1 MLSFSLVVS
10 FCSRQ
15 FTSAA
20 TRQQR
25 SFPCHRWPS
34 SQLYTASTTTRLYNN
49 DNKNSES
56 NSFWKSRQGGWRPDI
71 SDVERISWGKPAKRK
86 GTGSRGVPHR
96 LNQEERFLYDQARQK
111 GFLEVAGSAWR
122 SQRREAPL
130 LNTYRSLC
138 DARGKV
144 CIVLH
149 KSNTGV
155 EDEVVMDLS
164 PLRFPKD
171 FKRIENILQNN
182 DVAVSSND
190 DDESGSSSMEIQQ
203 LLKPYA
209 EHELNTVRS
218 NDDDEKSSWMA
229 TETVESSKENREV
242 DEDKAEEEEDWE
254 NRPIYQLP
262 PYYVSWGRLPRS
274 NAKTLSK
281 LLSVEFQVPDPQAAK
296 KSRKS
301 KGIKAGK
308 SRRSGG
314 YGIG

>member
-1 MLSFSLVVS
+1 MRGFLHCILLLAMSSLPLVVS
-10 FCSRQ
+10 FCASK
-15 FTSAA
+15 FTSTAIR
-20 TRQQR
+20 RQHNYLPRQ
-25 SFPCHRWPS
+25 WPS
-34 SQLYTASTTTRLYNN
+34 SHFSTASITRLYHS
-49 DNKNSES
+49 DRTSTT
-56 NSFWKSRQGGWRPDI
+56 FWRARQGGCWRPDV

-86 GTGSRGVPHR
+86 RTGSRGVPHR

-122 SQRREAPL
+122 SQRRDAPL

-155 EDEVVMDLS
+155 EDEVVVDLS
-164 PLRFPKD
+164 PLRFPED
-171 FKRIENILQNN
+171 FDRIESILHEDDKIPSLDNSDEN
-182 DVAVSSND
+182 DSTSR
-190 DDESGSSSMEIQQ
+190 EIQQ

-209 EHELNTVRS
+209 EHVLALNR
-218 NDDDEKSSWMA
+218 DIEDEEESTWI
-229 TETVESSKENREV
+229 TEDGESSKVSNDV
-242 DEDKAEEEEDWE
+242 DQWE

-262 PYYVSWGRLPRS
+262 PYYVSWGRLQRS

-281 LLSVEFQVPDPQAAK
+281 LLSVAFNVPDPKAAK
-296 KSRKS
+296 KSLKP
-301 KGIKAGK
+301 KGVKAGK